1 MALQISRT
9 DAKLNIETM
18 PSHLSIQNRQ
28 ARLELSLKEAKV
40 EIHTEMPRVVI
51 DQSDCFATSGLMK
64 PIDLTRQAGRKAMQ
78 QAMAYAGKVAGDGD
92 AMAAIENNSNMI
104 AAIAKRD
111 STTVHEYGIG
121 IMPEGRPKISVTGG
135 GVEINIR
142 NKASDPTN
150 GVEGTITPGGISFN
164 YTPSQVNI
172 SMAQYASIR
181 IKYVPSG
188 FNAYA

>member
-9 DAKLNIETM
+9 DAKLHITTT
-18 PSHLSIQNRQ
+18 PSHLSIRNRQ
-28 ARLELSLKEAKV
+28 ARLELSHKEAKV
-40 EIHTEMPRVVI
+40 DIHTELPRVVI
-51 DQSDCFATSGLMK
+51 DQYECFATSGLMK
-64 PIDLTRQAGRKAMQ
+64 PIDLTRKAGQKAMQ
-78 QAMAYAGKVAGDGD
+78 QALAYAGKVAGDGD

-104 AAIAKRD
+104 VAIAKRD

-121 IMPEGRPKISVTGG
+121 VMPKGRPKITVTGG

-142 NKASDPTN
+142 NKAIGPTN
-150 GVEGTITPGGISFN
+150 GVEGAITPGGISFD

-172 SMAQYASIR
+172 RMAQYASIR